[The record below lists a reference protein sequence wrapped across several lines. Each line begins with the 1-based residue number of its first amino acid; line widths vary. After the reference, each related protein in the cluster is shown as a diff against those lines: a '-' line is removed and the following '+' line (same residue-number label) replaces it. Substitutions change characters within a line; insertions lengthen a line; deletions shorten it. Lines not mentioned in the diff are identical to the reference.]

1 LYLDIQQ
8 RIQQRFVA
16 LVHEI
21 FNLEVEPPVLD
32 SPPSPEMGDLSLAAS
47 FELAKRLRLPP
58 RTIAQTLAARFLPLD
73 GLERVSTAGAGY
85 LNFHLDRAQAAASLF
100 ARRTSPLPSQPARAG
115 KVVVEHTSINPNKAA
130 HIGHLRNSI
139 LGDTFVGL
147 LEFRGNQVE
156 VQNYIDNTGV
166 QVADVVVGFL
176 HLEKKN
182 LQDVE
187 RLVRDPNSR
196 FDYLCW
202 DLYAKVFQFYQ
213 DNPDALDLRSKALAE
228 IEEGRGEP
236 ARMANLISTAIVRK
250 HLETML
256 RINVQYDLLVQESE
270 ILRLEFWKSAF
281 ELLKK
286 NGAIRYEEAGKNAGC
301 WVMSLPEYDV
311 ARAPRPLGSG
321 HSTATFTPSE
331 SNAPRAGSA
340 RDLARERDVSPTSG
354 GTTALHGEEEAG
366 EEDVK
371 IIVRSNGTV
380 TYVGKDIAY
389 HLWKFALLG
398 KDFGYELFHR
408 YPDGHMVWRTTVP
421 GEVAPKAGDQPSP
434 FEVGGPPNPLESGDQ
449 PSPSGRGWT
458 AMAPSSAVAG
468 RVRGSSH
475 GETGSDQ
482 HGPSHLTAR
491 SEAPSCGHAS
501 SAYAV
506 IDTRQ
511 SYLQNLVK
519 AALHALGYHE
529 QANNLHHFAYEVV
542 GLSPRC
548 AEELGVELSQE
559 DRERPYVE
567 VSGRKGLGVKADDLI
582 DTLIA
587 EALEE
592 VRARQ
597 MTQNLE
603 EQQTYARMIAVAA
616 LRYFLLKFSRRII
629 IAFDFKEALAFEG
642 ETGPY
647 LQYSVVRARNI
658 FNKFKETHA
667 DFKPHSL
674 DQVVGTE
681 VPRKFFAGEDGL
693 AYWELTLLAAQLEM
707 VVEQAI
713 AAQEPAGV
721 AKYTFRLAQAFNN
734 FYHRFHILSEPDSER
749 QQFLLYIVHLV
760 NQTLTSA
767 LELMGI
773 EIPERM

>member
-1 LYLDIQQ
+1 MYLEIQQ

-16 LVHEI
+16 LVREV
-21 FNLEVEPPVLD
+21 FNLELEPPVLD
-32 SPPSPEMGDLSLAAS
+32 SPPSFEMGDLSLAAC
-47 FELAKRLRLPP
+47 FELAKQLRQPP
-58 RTIAQTLAARFLPLD
+58 RKIAQTLAARFLPVD
-73 GLERVSTAGAGY
+73 GVDRVSTAGAGY
-85 LNFHLDRAQAAASLF
+85 LNFHLDRARAAAALF
-100 ARRTSPLPSQPARAG
+100 ARRASGRASLPSFEG

-139 LGDTFVGL
+139 LGDTFVRL
-147 LEFRGNQVE
+147 LKFRGNPVE

-166 QVADVVVGFL
+166 QVADVVVGFI
-176 HLEKKN
+176 HLEKKS
-182 LQDVE
+182 LQEVE
-187 RLVRDPNSR
+187 RLIRDPNRR

-202 DLYAKVFQFYQ
+202 DLYARVFHFYQ
-213 DNPDALDLRSKALAE
+213 TNPEALNLRSQALKD
-228 IEEGRGEP
+228 IEEGHGEP
-236 ARMANLISTAIVRK
+236 ARMADLISTAIVRK
-250 HLETML
+250 HLDTML

-270 ILRLEFWKSAF
+270 ILRLDFWKSAF

-286 NGAIRYEEAGKNAGC
+286 NEAIRYEDTGKNAGC
-301 WVMSLPEYDV
+301 WVMSL
-311 ARAPRPLGSG
+311 A
-321 HSTATFTPSE
+321 E
-331 SNAPRAGSA
+331 S
-340 RDLARERDVSPTSG
+340 DLARASRPLWSGHPIRDLVPERDAPATAG
-354 GTTALHGEEEAG
+354 ETPALHGDEEAG

-398 KDFGYELFHR
+398 KDFGYALFLR
-408 YPDGHMVWRTTVP
+408 YPDGHPVWRT
-421 GEVAPKAGDQPSP
+421 
-434 FEVGGPPNPLESGDQ
+434 
-449 PSPSGRGWT
+449 
-458 AMAPSSAVAG
+458 AV
-468 RVRGSSH
+468 H
-475 GETGSDQ
+475 GE
-482 HGPSHLTAR
+482 P
-491 SEAPSCGHAS
+491 EAPSCGHAR

-511 SYLQNLVK
+511 SYLQNLVN

-559 DRERPYVE
+559 DRQRPHVE

-587 EALEE
+587 KALEE
-592 VRARQ
+592 VRSRQ

-603 EQQTYARMIAVAA
+603 EQQTYARMIAAAA

-658 FNKFKETHA
+658 FNKFQESQA
-667 DFKPHSL
+667 DFQPQSL
-674 DQVVGTE
+674 DGVVGPE
-681 VPRKFFAGEDGL
+681 VLRRFFASQDGL
-693 AYWELTLLAAQLEM
+693 AFWELTMLNAQLEM

-713 AAQEPAGV
+713 ASQEPAGV
-721 AKYTFRLAQAFNN
+721 AKYAFRLAQNFNN
-734 FYHRFHILSEPDSER
+734 FYHRFHILSEPDAAR
-749 QQFLLYIVHLV
+749 QQFLLYLVQLV

-767 LELMGI
+767 LQLLGI
-773 EIPERM
+773 EVPERM

>member
-1 LYLDIQQ
+1 MYLDIQQ

-16 LVHEI
+16 LVREV
-21 FNLEVEPPVLD
+21 FNLDVEPPVLD
-32 SPPSPEMGDLSLAAS
+32 SPPLLEMGDLSLAAC
-47 FELAKRLRLPP
+47 FELAKRLRQPP
-58 RTIAQTLAARFLPLD
+58 REIAHKLAARLLPMD
-73 GLERVSTAGAGY
+73 GVERVSTAGAGY
-85 LNFHLDRAQAAASLF
+85 LNFHLDRARAAGGLF
-100 ARRTSPLPSQPARAG
+100 TLRTSGQPSLPSREG

-139 LGDTFVGL
+139 LGDTFVRL
-147 LEFRGNQVE
+147 LRFRGNQVE

-166 QVADVVVGFL
+166 QVADVVVGFI

-187 RLVRDPNSR
+187 QLVRDPNVR

-202 DLYAKVFQFYQ
+202 DLYARVFQFYQ
-213 DNPDALDLRSKALAE
+213 ANHDALNLRSKALKE
-228 IEEGRGEP
+228 IEEGHGEP
-236 ARMANLISTAIVRK
+236 ARMADLISTAIVRK
-250 HLETML
+250 HLRTML

-270 ILRLEFWKSAF
+270 ILRLDFWKSAF

-286 NGAIRYEEAGKNAGC
+286 NGAIRYEDTGKNAGC
-301 WVMSLPEYDV
+301 WVMSLAESTPE
-311 ARAPRPLGSG
+311 
-321 HSTATFTPSE
+321 E
-331 SNAPRAGSA
+331 S
-340 RDLARERDVSPTSG
+340 
-354 GTTALHGEEEAG
+354 EEEAG

-398 KDFGYELFHR
+398 KDFGYALFYR
-408 YPDGHMVWRTTVP
+408 YPDGHPVWRTTLQ
-421 GEVAPKAGDQPSP
+421 GAP
-434 FEVGGPPNPLESGDQ
+434 
-449 PSPSGRGWT
+449 
-458 AMAPSSAVAG
+458 
-468 RVRGSSH
+468 
-475 GETGSDQ
+475 
-482 HGPSHLTAR
+482 
-491 SEAPSCGHAS
+491 EAPSCGHAS

-511 SYLQNLVK
+511 SYLQNLVN
-519 AALHALGYHE
+519 AALHALGYHQ
-529 QANNLHHFAYEVV
+529 QASNLHHFAYEVV

-559 DRERPYVE
+559 DRQRPYVE

-587 EALEE
+587 KALEE
-592 VRARQ
+592 VRSRQ
-597 MTQNLE
+597 MTQDIE
-603 EQQTYARMIAVAA
+603 EQQTYAHMIAVAA

-658 FNKFKETHA
+658 FNKFQETHA
-667 DFKPHSL
+667 DFKPQSL
-674 DQVVGTE
+674 DRAVGTE
-681 VPRKFFAGEDGL
+681 VLRRFFSSDDGL
-693 AYWELTLLAAQLEM
+693 AYWELTLLTAQLEM
-707 VVEQAI
+707 IVDQAI
-713 AAQEPAGV
+713 ASQEPAGL
-721 AKYTFRLAQAFNN
+721 AKYAFRLAQAFNN
-734 FYHRFHILSEPDSER
+734 FYHRFHILSEPDADR
-749 QQFLLYIVHLV
+749 QQFLLYLVHLV